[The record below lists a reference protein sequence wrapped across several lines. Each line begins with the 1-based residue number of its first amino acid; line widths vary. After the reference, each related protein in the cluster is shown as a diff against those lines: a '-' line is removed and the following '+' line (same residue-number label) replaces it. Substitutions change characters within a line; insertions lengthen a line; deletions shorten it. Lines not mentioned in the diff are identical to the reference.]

1 MERHTTLL
9 RLPEEVKA
17 LLEAAKAVTGK
28 SQNQLIIDAIKQTLG
43 DYPAAKLSILNRL
56 DQVESKLATL
66 E

>member
-9 RLPEEVKA
+9 RLPEGVKT

-43 DYPAAKLSILNRL
+43 DYPAAKLSILDRL
-56 DQVESKLATL
+56 DQVEAKLATL

>member
-9 RLPEEVKA
+9 RLPEDAKA

-28 SQNQLIIDAIKQTLG
+28 SQNQLIIDAIKQALG
-43 DYPAAKLSILNRL
+43 DYPAAKLSILDRL